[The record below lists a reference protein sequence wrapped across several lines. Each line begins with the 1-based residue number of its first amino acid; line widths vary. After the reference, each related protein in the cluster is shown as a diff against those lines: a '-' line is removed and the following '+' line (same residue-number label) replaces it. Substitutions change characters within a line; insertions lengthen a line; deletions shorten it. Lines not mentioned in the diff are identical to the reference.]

1 MQAGEDLEEG
11 EEDKEEDE
19 ETITGSAG
27 DGLSTGLP
35 DVDETTALLG
45 TESPTVS
52 RSRSRSRRR
61 KNSVSRQGTATVT
74 QAVLMVGLP

>member
-1 MQAGEDLEEG
+1 MRTPCGAPVSHVLIQITMQAGEDLEEG

-45 TESPTVS
+45 TESSAVS
-52 RSRSRSRRR
+52 
-61 KNSVSRQGTATVT
+61 
-74 QAVLMVGLP
+74 